1 MRRPVLKKGIATRDS
16 FTNLQLRLG
25 NSTDTAGNPLNQ
37 MSGGTY
43 LLNPVSRLRIVL
55 DYAYRGSW
63 IVRRCIDTVAEDMT
77 RAGINIE
84 SGYNPKQK
92 EEIGTDLESKGIW
105 KSLRDAI
112 RWGRLYGGCI
122 AFMMIDGQDPEE
134 PLDVDSVG
142 KDDFLGLFIVDRW
155 MCQPTLGDLVTDP
168 GPYMGLPRF
177 YDVVVDGNGLPTMRM
192 HYSRCIRFEGH
203 PLPYFQRQAENM
215 WSNSIFEAMW
225 DRLIAFD
232 STTMGVAQLVFKA
245 HLRTYKLPN
254 FRELVAEGGPML
266 NVVMEQVAMIRQF
279 ESFEGMSVIDA
290 EDEMVRDS
298 YTFAGLSD
306 VMIQFAQQMSG
317 AADVPMVRLFGQS
330 PAGLNST
337 GDADLVNHYDMLNGQ
352 QEAKLRPGMTTMFA
366 VQSRSMYG
374 RALPKDFRFTFNPLW
389 QMRDQEKAE
398 VDAKDSNSVVTVFN
412 AGIISQKIALQELK
426 ARGRVTGRWQSI
438 TDEVINAADDEI
450 PSPNMLAGTAGGA
463 EGDDG
468 TLVNPGGGNTTGK
481 KEPGDDTVKT
491 SPDNNRPDTA

>member
-1 MRRPVLKKGIATRDS
+1 
-16 FTNLQLRLG
+16 
-25 NSTDTAGNPLNQ
+25 
-37 MSGGTY
+37 
-43 LLNPVSRLRIVL
+43 
-55 DYAYRGSW
+55 
-63 IVRRCIDTVAEDMT
+63 
-77 RAGINIE
+77 
-84 SGYNPKQK
+84 
-92 EEIGTDLESKGIW
+92 
-105 KSLRDAI
+105 
-112 RWGRLYGGCI
+112 
-122 AFMMIDGQDPEE
+122 
-134 PLDVDSVG
+134 
-142 KDDFLGLFIVDRW
+142 
-155 MCQPTLGDLVTDP
+155 
-168 GPYMGLPRF
+168 
-177 YDVVVDGNGLPTMRM
+177 
-192 HYSRCIRFEGH
+192 
-203 PLPYFQRQAENM
+203 
-215 WSNSIFEAMW
+215 
-225 DRLIAFD
+225 
-232 STTMGVAQLVFKA
+232 
-245 HLRTYKLPN
+245 
-254 FRELVAEGGPML
+254 ML

-438 TDEVINAADDEI
+438 TDEDINAADDEI

-481 KEPGDDTVKT
+481 KDPGDNTVKI